1 MRRPRR
7 PVVTRPARAALGL
20 AILLTLLAAAVLTAA
35 AWWMSG
41 GRWLTIESP
50 SMGQAAP
57 VGTLVLTRPVAVR
70 DLAPGDVISFTPPRV
85 SRTYTHRV
93 SEILPGGAL
102 RTQGDVNRT
111 PDSWTLH
118 QGDLTGRVV
127 ARWWGVG
134 WILKALPLLTV
145 ILALVLLGT
154 ARFVSAWWRKPA
166 RLFLVPLAFAVCGL
180 IYRPWVG
187 LMLIDQTAT
196 TAGGVGRVVSTGILP
211 VKAFALHAGDADTVH
226 LVAGQVGQLP
236 LVGGDSRG
244 RIFVDGAIDLY
255 GWWWVAIIVVCL
267 LPIVYELVTMRA
279 DRGDGHGRHEGSDE
293 DEYDTLESMGL
304 A

>member
-7 PVVTRPARAALGL
+7 PVVTRPAGAALGL
-20 AILLTLLAAAVLTAA
+20 AILLTLLAAAILAAA

-70 DLAPGDVISFTPPRV
+70 DLAPGDVISFMPPTV
-85 SRTYTHRV
+85 PHLYTHRV
-93 SEILPGGAL
+93 VEILPGGGL

-134 WILKALPLLTV
+134 WILKALPLLAV
-145 ILALVLLGT
+145 IVALVLLGT
-154 ARFVSAWWRKPA
+154 ARFAADEWRKPL
-166 RLFLVPLAFAVCGL
+166 RLFLVPLAFSVCGL

-196 TAGGVGRVVSTGILP
+196 EGGGVGRVISTGILP
-211 VKAFALHAGDADTVH
+211 VKAFALNAGHDVTVH
-226 LVAGQVGQLP
+226 LIAGQVGQLP
-236 LVGGDSRG
+236 LVGGDQKG
-244 RIFVDGAIDLY
+244 RVFVDGAIDLY

-267 LPIVYELVTMRA
+267 LPIAYELVTMRG
-279 DRGDGHGRHEGSDE
+279 DRGDGRGRHEGSDE
-293 DEYDTLESMGL
+293 GEHDTLESMGL